1 MNEPL
6 NLTEIGIR
14 YLSNY
19 LSPIVTNQSIYIS
32 ELSCLSPRLGNLL
45 LKTIIEYKRKD
56 LYNTTDHFLSLFNNI
71 AKKIAKSKI

>member
-14 YLSNY
+14 YLANY
-19 LSPIVTNQSIYIS
+19 LLPSVTNKTIYIS

-45 LKTIIEYKRKD
+45 LKIILEYQRID
-56 LYNTTDHFLSLFNNI
+56 STNSTDHFLCLFNNNGQ
-71 AKKIAKSKI
+71 KNHTK

>member
-19 LSPIVTNQSIYIS
+19 LLPIVTNQSIYIS

-45 LKTIIEYKRKD
+45 LKTILECKRI
-56 LYNTTDHFLSLFNNI
+56 NSNESTDCFLSLFNNTGQKNRI
-71 AKKIAKSKI
+71 K